1 MLHLSFKTR
10 NRARMKTIKR
20 MHNLQEAKIIVGFLN
35 AHGIDAEL
43 MDGAINSVFSVV
55 GGVRI
60 AVPVAQEAEAL
71 ALLANAESGGAALD
85 DGDYE

>member
-1 MLHLSFKTR
+1 
-10 NRARMKTIKR
+10 MKTIKR

-43 MDGAINSVFSVV
+43 MDGAINAVLPAVT
-55 GGVRI
+55 GRVRI

-71 ALLANAESGGAALD
+71 TLLANAESGAAALD
-85 DGDYE
+85 DGDQE